1 MKEGKGHLGKT
12 GYWTN
17 GVIQAERTA
26 NTDALGRSVSS
37 VLAAV
42 NEARIVSDKL
52 EK

>member
-26 NTDALGRSVSS
+26 NIDALGRSVSS

-42 NEARIVSDKL
+42 NEERVVSDKS